1 MPNQPNMDNVQN
13 QKSRT
18 SAFIS
23 NISPKIIA
31 SAGRLLGIF
40 AYVFDWRH
48 RRIVRRNLQFTHPDW
63 SQNRIRQLSRHIF
76 QSMSVTFLEMC
87 QMACFSSEN
96 ILARVRIRGEENLL
110 NAAKGSKGV
119 IMITAHL
126 GNWEMAA
133 LFVCCYLQE
142 PVVSVA
148 KKIRPGFLDKWI
160 QKYRSRFGNI
170 ILDKKGA
177 LPGMVRMLRQGKILG
192 ILIDQETRKSE
203 GVKVNFF
210 GRSAYATPV
219 AALLAQRYG
228 YSILPAFCIRE
239 ADGGL
244 ALVVEPPLSL
254 QNTEDSRAD
263 LQENTQVMTDAIEKA
278 IREYPEQWF
287 WFHKRWKRHYPK
299 LYPEDLTRRR
309 RRREKRRARSKQSQL
324 EN

>member
-1 MPNQPNMDNVQN
+1 MPNQPNMHKVQN
-13 QKSRT
+13 QQSKT
-18 SAFIS
+18 AALIS
-23 NISPKIIA
+23 GIPPKIIVF
-31 SAGRLLGIF
+31 AGRLLGIF
-40 AYVFDWRH
+40 VYVLDWRH
-48 RRIVRRNLQFTHPDW
+48 RRIVRRNLQFAYPDW
-63 SQNRIRQLSRHIF
+63 SQDRIRQLSRRIF
-76 QSMSVTFLEMC
+76 QNIGVTFLEMC
-87 QMACFSSEN
+87 HMAFFSREDV
-96 ILARVRIRGEENLL
+96 LGKVRIRGEENLL
-110 NAAKGSKGV
+110 NAANGTKGV

-133 LFVCCYLQE
+133 IFVCCYLQE

-148 KKIRPGFLDKWI
+148 KQLRPGVLDKCI

-203 GVKVNFF
+203 GVKVDLF
-210 GRSAYATPV
+210 SKAAYTTPA

-228 YSILPAFCIRE
+228 YPVLPGFCIRE

-244 ALVVEPPLSL
+244 TLVVEPPLSL
-254 QNTEDSRAD
+254 QKTANSRAD
-263 LQENTQVMTDAIEKA
+263 LQKNTQVMTDAIEKA

-287 WFHKRWKRHYPK
+287 WFHKRWKRHYPE

-309 RRREKRRARSKQSQL
+309 RRRKKRRARLKQSQR